1 MRKAFGLISGVLSPL
16 FFAAAAFAAG
26 EVPITPPAGSIGNIC
41 ITKVPQFLIQLL
53 FVIGIIIAIVFL
65 IFGGIRWVISGGDKT
80 AVENARNTIVAAII
94 GLIIIVGAFFII
106 GLIFQILGQ
115 PNPITSLVLTNI
127 AGTPIVCP

>member
-1 MRKAFGLISGVLSPL
+1 MRKVFGLISGVFSPL
-16 FFAAAAFAAG
+16 FFATAAFGAG
-26 EVPITPPAGSIGNIC
+26 EIPITPPAGSIGNIC

-53 FVIGIIIAIVFL
+53 FVLGIIIAIVFL

-115 PNPITSLVLTNI
+115 PNPITNLVLTNI
-127 AGTPIVCP
+127 AGTAIVCP